1 MVQVIENW
9 AYLVGRLGPL
19 SVEPGAAGTG
29 TVEVDEVRD
38 AESWPN
44 LLGELTGQR
53 VTVHVPDS
61 AHPAWREGR
70 RMALRA
76 RLGGPGV
83 VWVSGRPEDHH
94 AAD

>member
-9 AYLVGRLGPL
+9 AYLVGRLGSL
-19 SVEPGAAGTG
+19 TVEPGAGTG

-38 AESWPN
+38 AEGWPN
-44 LLGELTGQR
+44 LLGELAGRQ
-53 VTVHVPDS
+53 VTVHVPAA
-61 AHPAWREGR
+61 AHPAWHQGQ

-83 VWVSGRPEDHH
+83 VWLSGRPEDHH
-94 AAD
+94 PAD